1 MSGGRGEWWLGKK
14 EGIRKRWGFCGKFF
28 FFSFCVYFVCVHPC
42 LAKHSAALTHFGNFR
57 RRTSLHVCP
66 IITCYKILHVHVVTV
81 TGSPSHIH

>member
-1 MSGGRGEWWLGKK
+1 MSGGRGEGWLRKK

-28 FFSFCVYFVCVHPC
+28 FSFCVCVHPC
-42 LAKHSAALTHFGNFR
+42 FAKNSAALAYFGTFR
-57 RRTSLHVCP
+57 RKTSLHVCP